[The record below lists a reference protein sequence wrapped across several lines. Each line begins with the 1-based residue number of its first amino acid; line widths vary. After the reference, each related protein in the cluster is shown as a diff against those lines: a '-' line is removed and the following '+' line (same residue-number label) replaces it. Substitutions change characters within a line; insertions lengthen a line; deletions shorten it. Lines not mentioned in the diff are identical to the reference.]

1 MYNIND
7 IKISKMQISDVNN
20 IKDCLLQDFDDFWSV
35 SVLEQELENKQ
46 NLNSHY
52 YVAKNTE
59 DEIVGFVR
67 NFNYC

>member
-1 MYNIND
+1 
-7 IKISKMQISDVNN
+7 MQISDIEK

-52 YVAKNTE
+52 FVVKNND
-59 DEIVGFVR
+59 DEIIGFAR
-67 NFNYC
+67 DFNYC